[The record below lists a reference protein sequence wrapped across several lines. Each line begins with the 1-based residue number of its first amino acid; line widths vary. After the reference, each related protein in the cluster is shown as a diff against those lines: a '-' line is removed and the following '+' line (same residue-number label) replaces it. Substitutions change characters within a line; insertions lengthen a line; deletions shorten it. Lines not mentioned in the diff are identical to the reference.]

1 MDGPRSAGGNDLWA
15 GGGEGEVGG
24 GSHAVTYLLLNVLFG
39 GLPHRLGADV
49 EGTGLTLPV
58 VREPVDRLM
67 RDRLIFNKIG
77 GRRRFLSFN
86 KNEAGLEWQ

>member
-1 MDGPRSAGGNDLWA
+1 MTCGREEGKGRLRGGA
-15 GGGEGEVGG
+15 
-24 GSHAVTYLLLNVLFG
+24 SHAVTYLLLNVLFG

-67 RDRLIFNKIG
+67 TDRF
-77 GRRRFLSFN
+77 
-86 KNEAGLEWQ
+86 E